1 MSASADRRGA
11 PGRRALSLL
20 LAGLVVMACCLL
32 VLWAREQAHQPSA
45 WSGVYATED
54 ARIALLVRPDGR
66 VTVVLPEGSEQGV
79 EAVEDA
85 EALRVGGLFPGRL
98 SGPGPDARYRYEPDD
113 HAIAPLRLVRID

>member
-1 MSASADRRGA
+1 MSAPADRRGA

-85 EALRVGGLFPGRL
+85 EALRVGGSFPGKLISESSISSAGRK
-98 SGPGPDARYRYEPDD
+98 SPMWTCQTRKRWS
-113 HAIAPLRLVRID
+113 